1 MAVCRQD
8 KSIYKQIL
16 GSNAIRGSETA
27 ACSIPAGSFC
37 IWRVCE
43 LLLAAL
49 EWLKLYLSD
58 WLQLSCLLQV
68 QIPKWGHKLVMYK
81 SWTSLLQAS
90 SQVPILSNWILINFI
105 KKCHLLI
112 LRFKAEPYACGM
124 QRSQKYN
131 VKGMATLPEWGWW
144 TYKWSRP
151 AKYKQSDLW
160 GFISL
165 FIYLFVCYWILTFPM

>member
-1 MAVCRQD
+1 MAVCKQD

-16 GSNAIRGSETA
+16 GSNAIRGSEIA
-27 ACSIPAGSFC
+27 ACSLPAGSFC

-68 QIPKWGHKLVMYK
+68 QIPKWGPKLVMYK

-90 SQVPILSNWILINFI
+90 SQVLNFI
-105 KKCHLLI
+105 KLDFGQFYQKMPFTYIKIQSWAICLWNAEKSEILTMSKEWLHCLNEGGGHISEVGLLNTSKVI
-112 LRFKAEPYACGM
+112 CGAL
-124 QRSQKYN
+124 Y
-131 VKGMATLPEWGWW
+131 LC
-144 TYKWSRP
+144 
-151 AKYKQSDLW
+151 
-160 GFISL
+160 L
-165 FIYLFVCYWILTFPM
+165 FICLFAIEF

>member
-1 MAVCRQD
+1 MLSKEKFVSCSVPRTRGDLWKMAVCKQD
-8 KSIYKQIL
+8 KRSYKQIL

-81 SWTSLLQAS
+81 SWTSLLQAVLKFS
-90 SQVPILSNWILINFI
+90 ILSNWILINFI

-124 QRSQKYN
+124 QRSQKYSQCQRN
-131 VKGMATLPEWGWW
+131 G
-144 TYKWSRP
+144 YP
-151 AKYKQSDLW
+151 AWMRVVD
-160 GFISL
+160 I
-165 FIYLFVCYWILTFPM
+165 